1 MPDIVVNK
9 VINFLGKDQL
19 TPTAQRVKQAM
30 DNIKDKNVKLDAT
43 ADEQKIVTFNQKL
56 QGLPKDVQTKLNA
69 MAEKSGFDT
78 FDSYMKALPK
88 DKYTKL
94 KANVEQNGF
103 EAYKSDLKSL
113 PKSQQTELKAKLN
126 DTGFRT
132 FKEWYDKVPKE
143 ARTQL
148 NAIAHKAA
156 FEDFERVAKNIPDHI
171 NTKVTADTSSANT
184 SLERFS
190 SRMDAAKEKTSR
202 FKSIIG
208 GSLIGG
214 AVLSGLQAMSG
225 GLISAA
231 QSGMQV
237 AEAGEQINRVW
248 EGMGLSAGQTK
259 AMVGSMAELRSATGF
274 SAGAINDLQKKIYGF
289 SGSFTTTQNLTR
301 AFSSLAIESGKGED
315 AANGLASSYAKVEAS
330 GKLSTMAYTRM
341 SKAVPALPR
350 ELAKALGMTQD
361 QLTKAVS
368 NGDITSQKFEY
379 AMTQVAAHSSDTF
392 DKFGKTGEGAIARIK
407 SGWTSAKGT
416 LMKPLV
422 EEKTTG
428 LSDIADELN
437 SSAFKGLLTDAGNG
451 LAKLSQHVSS
461 IIKYL
466 SQHKGTISDIAE
478 DLGTIVG
485 IFGKAVWSD
494 MKSIMKTIAN
504 MFGLTDK
511 NAKNSADPLKTFESI
526 LSSIA
531 KHKTAIK
538 AIAGYFVAM
547 KGFKL
552 AKGAFDPLLK
562 IVGIGG
568 KEGGL
573 LTKVVGK
580 GDNAKKVLRF
590 GVTGL
595 NDSKAK
601 IAEFISGTKNNFSSL
616 FKFIGKG
623 FQGGKLSSTSVGNMS
638 TGAKL
643 ATAGVTTG
651 VAATAG
657 LDIVGALKAKNPE
670 QKFEGFGKA
679 AGGAIG
685 GGIGFMLGGPAGEA
699 VGALIGRTLGKYGGK
714 AAKEFT
720 DGWNKAGKGAKPPKG
735 IIQKAGY
742 YSRKAGDAVAEWTKG
757 ITTWMGKHKKEI
769 LLTLANPFLGIGA
782 FLLKDTKT
790 GKSITKWVSGLGKS
804 VKAATKGKKGLGNN
818 LVGAFKGVGDWLLKD
833 KSTKKGFDKWMSG
846 LESSVKNATKGK
858 KGLLAN
864 ITGTFAGVSK
874 WLKKDKGT
882 KKAMEKWSDELG
894 SVFNGKKGFAK
905 SFSNSLDSMEKSL
918 KKSKFGKSWDNF
930 WKDTQKTTSSWDKN
944 ISKWWSGFSKDFGKK
959 WDKSWKDRKTDMHDD
974 WKNMHSAYDDFTTG
988 IGKWWSGFSTSFGKD
1003 WNQGWKDRKTDMH
1016 DNWKNMHSAYDD
1028 FTAGINSWWSGF
1040 SSSFKSGWNS
1050 MWQSVADFFKK
1061 IFDKFKG
1068 WAHDAMSGV
1077 VGAINGGIGGINTV
1091 IKFFGGKA
1099 QSIAPIKY
1107 ASGVGYHPGGP
1118 ALINDQKGSVFE
1130 EAFKNPG
1137 EPWRIIPKMR
1147 NVMVDLKPGAT
1158 VVPATETARRFAPSS
1173 VPHYANGVGDWVKGE
1188 LSDMGKWV
1196 KDKLEGITSFLKD
1209 PLGNLTS
1216 VWDKA
1221 TSKIAQS
1228 TKFGNVFAPPAGHYV
1243 VKQSINWFKDQM
1255 NKLKDQELEA
1265 QSAVGGARPAKAYG
1279 SMIRAA
1285 ADYMHQ
1291 SITDFNVDMIERII
1305 GNESGGNPHAINLT
1319 DNNAKAGTPSKGIL
1333 QYIDPTF
1340 NSYAMPGHKDIWNPL
1355 DQLIALF
1362 NDATWRSDMGM
1373 GYNGKYGEWRGSA
1386 SGPSGPRLMANGG
1399 HVFGATNAIIGE
1411 AGDEFAIN
1419 PSKPSAIPLIG
1430 DLMGRMA
1437 DYHPEFR
1444 SSSLTSNIS
1453 ADLGQKLDIVINLL
1467 GSIEGKNFAPEINI
1481 ARTNS
1486 NLNQQNRRNTDIY
1499 AYQRGDRQ

>member
-1 MPDIVVNK
+1 MSDIVVNK

-43 ADEQKIVTFNQKL
+43 ADEQKIVTFSQKL
-56 QGLPKDVQTKLNA
+56 QGLPKDVQITLKA
-69 MAEKSGFDT
+69 MAEKMGFDN
-78 FDSYMKALPK
+78 FDSYIKSMPK
-88 DKYTKL
+88 
-94 KANVEQNGF
+94 NI
-103 EAYKSDLKSL
+103 
-113 PKSQQTELKAKLN
+113 QTELKAKFDKQVFESAKKDYESLPKEKI
-126 DTGFRT
+126 TKLETIAEKQGFT
-132 FKEWYDKVPKE
+132 DWKTMFNSVPKK

-148 NAIAHKAA
+148 
-156 FEDFERVAKNIPDHI
+156 DFVANKGEFAQIQSEISKITKPESK
-171 NTKVTADTSSANT
+171 KVTVDTASVDTASKKFGHLKEIIAGTFAGQLITSGVQSLTSGLKSATQAGMEYNKEQDTMKTVWTSLTTEAPKDGKELVDYINSLSQHSIYAADTINKMSQSFYHVHSNVKETKDWTNSFIALGSTLHMSNDALAESGEQFAKIVAGGKASSEDMSVMIN
-184 SLERFS
+184 RFP
-190 SRMDAAKEKTSR
+190 MFGEALQQATG
-202 FKSIIG
+202 KSMKQ
-208 GSLIGG
+208 LYD
-214 AVLSGLQAMSG
+214 M
-225 GLISAA
+225 SAA
-231 QSGMQV
+231 
-237 AEAGEQINRVW
+237 
-248 EGMGLSAGQTK
+248 
-259 AMVGSMAELRSATGF
+259 
-274 SAGAINDLQKKIYGF
+274 
-289 SGSFTTTQNLTR
+289 
-301 AFSSLAIESGKGED
+301 
-315 AANGLASSYAKVEAS
+315 
-330 GKLSTMAYTRM
+330 GKLSATQFTEALEYLGKKYSSGTQEAMTSYMGMGMYIHSRFSKLMGDVMSQTFNTTKSASGAIRDLLSDDAMQKY
-341 SKAVPALPR
+341 SKAIGSATATVL
-350 ELAKALGMTQD
+350 
-361 QLTKAVS
+361 
-368 NGDITSQKFEY
+368 NGIGD
-379 AMTQVAAHSSDTF
+379 
-392 DKFGKTGEGAIARIK
+392 
-407 SGWTSAKGT
+407 
-416 LMKPLV
+416 
-422 EEKTTG
+422 
-428 LSDIADELN
+428 
-437 SSAFKGLLTDAGNG
+437 
-451 LAKLSQHVSS
+451 
-461 IIKYL
+461 IIKYVDG
-466 SQHKGTISDIAE
+466 HKDTIMKIGKDVGKIAS
-478 DLGTIVG
+478 
-485 IFGKAVWSD
+485 IFGQAVWSD
-494 MKSIMKTIAN
+494 MKSIMTTIAS

-552 AKGAFDPLLK
+552 AKGVFDPLLK
-562 IVGIGG
+562 IAGIGG

-580 GDNAKKVLRF
+580 GDNAKKVFRF
-590 GVTGL
+590 GVAGFKDAKL
-595 NDSKAK
+595 K
-601 IAEFISGTKNNFSSL
+601 IAEFIAGTKANFTAL
-616 FKFIGKG
+616 FNFISKG
-623 FQGGKLSSTSVGNMS
+623 FQGGKFSKTSIGNMS
-638 TGAKL
+638 MGSKI
-643 ATAGVTTG
+643 ATAGATVG

-657 LDIVGALKAKNPE
+657 LDIVGAIKAKNPE

-685 GGIGFMLGGPAGEA
+685 GGIGFMLGGPAGE
-699 VGALIGRTLGKYGGK
+699 VIGAALGRTLGKLGGK
-714 AAKEFT
+714 AAKDFT

-742 YSRKAGDAVAEWTKG
+742 YSRKAGDAVVEWTKG
-757 ITTWMGKHKKEI
+757 ITTWMGKHKQEI
-769 LLTLANPFLGIGA
+769 LLTLANPFLGIGD
-782 FLLKDTKT
+782 FILKDTKT
-790 GKSITKWVSGLGKS
+790 GKDFQKWASN
-804 VKAATKGKKGLGNN
+804 AI
-818 LVGAFKGVGDWLLKD
+818 KGVQ
-833 KSTKKGFDKWMSG
+833 KGFKS
-846 LESSVKNATKGK
+846 
-858 KGLLAN
+858 
-864 ITGTFAGVSK
+864 
-874 WLKKDKGT
+874 
-882 KKAMEKWSDELG
+882 
-894 SVFNGKKGFAK
+894 FAK
-905 SFSNSLDSMEKSL
+905 SAKKIGSDIVKSIVSGF
-918 KKSKFGKSWDNF
+918 KGFGKMALYALAFPVGIGMIITKPLVKPTKKIVSSLIKDLKNN
-930 WKDTQKTTSSWDKN
+930 WKGFTKWLGNIFSPIAKAWGKDWKKVTKAVDIKKFSKDISKNMDEMSKSSQKTSKD
-944 ISKWWSGFSKDFGKK
+944 ISKQMSDMSKSVQKARWVKDLKNQFNNAQKTANSWGTGMSNWWSSFSSGFSK
-959 WDKSWKDRKTDMHDD
+959 SWNSM
-974 WKNMHSAYDDFTTG
+974 
-988 IGKWWSGFSTSFGKD
+988 WSSTSSYMGQKFNGMSK
-1003 WNQGWKDRKTDMH
+1003 WYNNFSSGM
-1016 DNWKNMHSAYDD
+1016 
-1028 FTAGINSWWSGF
+1028 NSWWGQF

-1050 MWQSVADFFKK
+1050 MWSGIGNFFKS
-1061 IFDKFKG
+1061 IFDKFSG
-1068 WAHDAMSGV
+1068 WAKDAMKGV
-1077 VGAINGGIGGINTV
+1077 VTAINTGIGGINTV

-1158 VVPATETARRFAPSS
+1158 VVPASETARRFAPSS
-1173 VPHYANGVGDWVKGE
+1173 VPHYANGVGGWIKGE
-1188 LSDMGKWV
+1188 LGDMGKWV

-1209 PLGNLTS
+1209 PLGNLIS

-1221 TSKIAQS
+1221 TSKITQP

-1255 NKLKDQELEA
+1255 KKLKDQELEA
-1265 QSAVGGARPAKAYG
+1265 QSAAGGARPAKAYG

-1319 DNNAKAGTPSKGIL
+1319 DSNARAGTPSKGIL

-1340 NSYAMPGHKDIWNPL
+1340 NSYAMPGHRDIWNPL

-1419 PSKPSAIPLIG
+1419 PAKPSAIPLIG

-1437 DYHPEFR
+1437 DFHPEFR

-1481 ARTNS
+1481 ARTSS